1 MRSPGVHNG
10 YHELGEFD
18 YSHHLSPEQRK
29 AGWIL
34 SGRTVKAHGT
44 SGGPNLSFFSIH
56 APKNRKDLGGPLSPE
71 LLSSV
76 TIQNGHP
83 TWSHR
88 GFGIK
93 PTDPNGVQAALE
105 AAYQEHLKEAE
116 RAPVETLDDT
126 ARFRNL
132 EVSEKKLLAKELLS
146 KLAKSLKKEVKA
158 NWLDKPILDEKHIPE
173 LEQKAAFYQLHD
185 DLPREEAEKKTY
197 AEYTKAQRAQA
208 GLHHLKAAKMA
219 LLAGDPETA
228 RKHGLLY
235 QLHNKALGAEGI
247 GPAHPDIVAL
257 SGQKPEKKHPFKTHD
272 ADIFISD
279 LEKSEER
286 SEKKKQT
293 TCWCDAFKFPHRF
306 KSHPGCPG
314 TPTPKTSSN
323 RQ

>member
-1 MRSPGVHNG
+1 M
-10 YHELGEFD
+10 LQT
-18 YSHHLSPEQRK
+18 PEWYK
-29 AGWIL
+29 KNPL
-34 SGRTVKAHGT
+34 LT
-44 SGGPNLSFFSIH
+44 S
-56 APKNRKDLGGPLSPE
+56 A
-71 LLSSV
+71 
-76 TIQNGHP
+76 IQNATKQYLGTKTP
-83 TWSHR
+83 T
-88 GFGIK
+88 
-93 PTDPNGVQAALE
+93 
-105 AAYQEHLKEAE
+105 
-116 RAPVETLDDT
+116 APIETLDDT

-158 NWLDKPILDEKHIPE
+158 NWLNKPILDEKHIPE

-279 LEKSEER
+279 LEKAEK
-286 SEKKKQT
+286 SEKRSQT
-293 TCWCDAFKFPHRF
+293 TCYCRAYLFPHRF

-314 TPTPKTSSN
+314 TPTPK
-323 RQ
+323 QK